1 MRTQNKRGFGPSRQ
15 INPRDVK
22 RLAALA
28 RWLDSS
34 IRIPGT
40 RVTLGFDAVIG
51 LIPVLGDSAGLVL
64 GLWIVSR
71 AHRLGVST
79 PTLVRMLGNIGIDTV
94 LGAVPLIGDVFD
106 IFWKANQRNIALL
119 EKETLSR

>member
-1 MRTQNKRGFGPSRQ
+1 MSAQNKRGFGPAR
-15 INPRDVK
+15 PFRHHDVA

-28 RWLDSS
+28 RWLDSA

-40 RVTLGFDAVIG
+40 SITLGFDAIIG
-51 LIPVLGDSAGLVL
+51 LIPVLGDSAALVL

-79 PTLVRMLGNIGIDTV
+79 PTLVRMLGNLGIDTL
-94 LGAVPLIGDVFD
+94 LGAVPLLGDVFD